1 MPTRTANHT
10 VTTNPNGN
18 EEGHVTLPLGFVSSP
33 PVVVRRTNTSPAGLT
48 LLSEISSITLPPS
61 EEDEDNSNEICQR
74 SNAPID
80 TLEELVDSDDD
91 DALDRLEPDD
101 NSMGGEED
109 FQVLTIEAESAIE
122 DRMYQLCIA
131 GKPEGEEEDHCVSKK
146 DVLMEMVDLTPE
158 VKIPG
163 IPPNWQPTEPRVA
176 NGEVPF
182 DEVDNPGNWN
192 EYIYRGKLNK
202 SRQYKGHSL
211 PSGAQPVPVSEGGK
225 RTINGWEFHYG
236 PWTPD
241 DEGDDGPGSFRSG
254 ATTENMFPESR
265 KGCLSVATLKLLGLT
280 KSRMDGDD
288 ALFFY
293 QLLYPI
299 CDPKRSGVAKDPR
312 EAYYFDV
319 ETFTR
324 KYAASL
330 EYGGSYGQTIKPVL
344 AAELLKFHGI
354 MVRDGV
360 HGGSRG
366 AVYRLWDPTCSC
378 YDKDVVNAL
387 SLYRFRQIKR
397 IIKLNDNAKSKP
409 RGHEL
414 YDPAHKYDMAYRVV
428 VANCNS
434 LTLYAE
440 SDLCCDE
447 MTWKFMGYG
456 EGGVVRRIV
465 GKPGVTKGGQ
475 VVMTSDA
482 SCCRPRAYVHRHTL
496 HHRPTGFAKQGP
508 NEVRMIV
515 EKLDCLIS
523 KEDGDG
529 KIFREK
535 PHITLDNFFSGDE
548 TLDHLGELGF
558 AATMT
563 SRRDRLPAGVPKH
576 HFHHEKGPVDDR
588 SKAARFIHPIT
599 CVKKFPQDGE
609 KKAYTRTHVSFQS
622 TGSTNFSTVNAINSS
637 RLYVVKKERGVGK
650 EKRIW
655 GVENNPAR
663 TLYLSHYG
671 RIDTDDAMMAGTQ
684 IQYRSRKY
692 WHSAMLH
699 GLRLAIVTAYSF
711 YLEASSGSLDASWKL
726 VKPMTFH
733 QFRDRLST
741 QMLQYKPRF
750 NMYPGDS
757 GFRSVTVLSKKARSK
772 THVVPSKRSRQTA
785 VSVSTGGQH
794 CVLIDELDN
803 ARKSKRLC
811 GAFNHTELSKHLAS
825 FLEKGASISSGSKC
839 AWCGEKAYQRCT
851 ICKVPL
857 HNFPAKGMHKG
868 KSCSVDWHNDS
879 NFGLGYKDCKSLA
892 SKASVNWSLPSL
904 AAKKAN
910 MEHIDGLSGPI

>member
-61 EEDEDNSNEICQR
+61 EEDEDDSNEICQR
-74 SNAPID
+74 SNAPTD
-80 TLEELVDSDDD
+80 TLEELVDSDND

-131 GKPEGEEEDHCVSKK
+131 GKPE
-146 DVLMEMVDLTPE
+146 
-158 VKIPG
+158 
-163 IPPNWQPTEPRVA
+163 
-176 NGEVPF
+176 
-182 DEVDNPGNWN
+182 VDNPGNWN
-192 EYIYRGKLNK
+192 EYIYK

-211 PSGAQPVPVSEGGK
+211 PSGAQPVPVLEGGK

-465 GKPGVTKGGQ
+465 GKSLVFKCQ
-475 VVMTSDA
+475 EVVLK
-482 SCCRPRAYVHRHTL
+482 SCDRACAMGLMDIPPRSQYLFQDSHETVL
-496 HHRPTGFAKQGP
+496 NKS
-508 NEVRMIV
+508 
-515 EKLDCLIS
+515 L
-523 KEDGDG
+523 EDRQHWLRLVS
-529 KIFREK
+529 RE
-535 PHITLDNFFSGDE
+535 
-548 TLDHLGELGF
+548 
-558 AATMT
+558 
-563 SRRDRLPAGVPKH
+563 R
-576 HFHHEKGPVDDR
+576 
-588 SKAARFIHPIT
+588 
-599 CVKKFPQDGE
+599 
-609 KKAYTRTHVSFQS
+609 
-622 TGSTNFSTVNAINSS
+622 AIN
-637 RLYVVKKERGVGK
+637 RR
-650 EKRIW
+650 
-655 GVENNPAR
+655 
-663 TLYLSHYG
+663 
-671 RIDTDDAMMAGTQ
+671 
-684 IQYRSRKY
+684 
-692 WHSAMLH
+692 
-699 GLRLAIVTAYSF
+699 
-711 YLEASSGSLDASWKL
+711 
-726 VKPMTFH
+726 
-733 QFRDRLST
+733 
-741 QMLQYKPRF
+741 
-750 NMYPGDS
+750 
-757 GFRSVTVLSKKARSK
+757 
-772 THVVPSKRSRQTA
+772 
-785 VSVSTGGQH
+785 
-794 CVLIDELDN
+794 
-803 ARKSKRLC
+803 
-811 GAFNHTELSKHLAS
+811 
-825 FLEKGASISSGSKC
+825 
-839 AWCGEKAYQRCT
+839 
-851 ICKVPL
+851 
-857 HNFPAKGMHKG
+857 
-868 KSCSVDWHNDS
+868 
-879 NFGLGYKDCKSLA
+879 SLA
-892 SKASVNWSLPSL
+892 RQRR
-904 AAKKAN
+904 
-910 MEHIDGLSGPI
+910 